1 MAVQQEKQNNVTV
14 AKKSRLE
21 MNIRQLLNKCELIAK
36 QEPIDSNCRL
46 KHYVESLNEMLTEI
60 KTSPDKPPKD
70 LLAEYS
76 KRAAFLKGLIQTASL
91 NSPIEKLEAV
101 QQLSHG
107 AATMSTDS
115 PAQEIHQKTVAKY
128 GVELRS
134 ELFGLEDNN
143 DTLRQ
148 RNIIKA
154 ANFTSNSTSQEDID
168 SLLKYHQNM
177 QEKVAENMVMLTKS
191 LKEQSQIAS
200 TIIKADTEALKKS
213 SDLTDRNLSS
223 LKVESDRLQEH
234 SRSAWKCWL
243 WIMLAVVMV
252 IFINNPLNLHLARK
266 SQALL
271 KLLSLQRDGP
281 GTHKVNPLYVKRFRL
296 VKTTYMC
303 FGYFT
308 ETMITGRQDVN
319 VSVQ

>member
-252 IFINNPLNLHLARK
+252 IFINMVLFMKVMKKRK
-266 SQALL
+266 
-271 KLLSLQRDGP
+271 
-281 GTHKVNPLYVKRFRL
+281 Y
-296 VKTTYMC
+296 
-303 FGYFT
+303 
-308 ETMITGRQDVN
+308 
-319 VSVQ
+319 